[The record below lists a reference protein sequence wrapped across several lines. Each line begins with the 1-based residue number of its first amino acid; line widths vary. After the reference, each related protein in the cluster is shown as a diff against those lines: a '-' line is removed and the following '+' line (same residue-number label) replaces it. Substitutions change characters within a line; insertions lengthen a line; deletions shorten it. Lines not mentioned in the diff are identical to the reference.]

1 MTYQPH
7 SMTWEERCAQLSKW
21 VEINGRV
28 PSQLSEDATER
39 SCYSWLTSNRMNL
52 KAGKLT
58 AEQQRLFRALPVPE
72 VSRNS
77 MADRI
82 DELERFYTTHGRLP
96 LTTAVDLEEKSLS
109 SFLVAN
115 LRAKIKKGTLGRRL
129 LRRAEVIPGVVEFTL
144 VPDQEQTLEELS
156 DYAARHG
163 HMPPYGRSGNAQE
176 YRLSNWIRNNTH
188 GKPEDKSPAL
198 RSRHEAIL
206 VLMERYPGAADF
218 AFGRRLPDL
227 EAFVEARGH
236 LPSSTKARDT
246 ESKRLASSVAAFRR
260 ELDEGELS
268 PEEEIRVKAVLAYP
282 SVVDYEWQSN
292 LKGLAHYAAAHDG
305 RLPGTWAEGKVFSW
319 LTIQRRQYKKG
330 LMSQERLEKLL
341 AIDGVIPSRT
351 KIQET

>member
-1 MTYQPH
+1 MTYQRH
-7 SMTWEERCAQLSKW
+7 IMSWEERCAQLSTW

-28 PSQLSEDATER
+28 PSQLSDDATER
-39 SCYSWLTSNRMNL
+39 SCYNWLTTNRMSL

-58 AEQQRLFRALPVPE
+58 PEQERLFRALPVPE
-72 VSRNS
+72 LSRNT

-82 DELERFYTTHGRLP
+82 DELARFYTTHGRLP
-96 LTTAVDLEEKSLS
+96 LTTAVDPEEKSLS

-129 LRRAEVIPGVVEFTL
+129 LRKAEVIPGVVEFTL
-144 VPDQEQTLEELS
+144 VPDQERTLEELS

-163 HMPPYGRSGNAQE
+163 HMPPFGRSGNAQE

-206 VLMERYPGAADF
+206 LLMERYPGAADF
-218 AFGRRLPDL
+218 AAGRRLPDL
-227 EAFVEARGH
+227 EAFVEACGH
-236 LPSSTKARDT
+236 LPSTTKVGDT
-246 ESKRLASSVAAFRR
+246 ESHRLASAVAALRR
-260 ELDEGELS
+260 ELDEGKLS
-268 PEEEIRVKAVLAYP
+268 SEEEIRVKAVLAYP
-282 SVVDYEWQSN
+282 SVVDYEWQIN
-292 LKGLAHYAAAHDG
+292 LKVLANYAASHDG

-319 LTIQRRQYKKG
+319 LTIQRRQYRKG

-341 AIDGVIPSRT
+341 AIDGVIPGRT
-351 KIQET
+351 TIQEA